1 MLNLIEPF
9 DLAFLSSL
17 STGRRMIFRFPFSIR
32 EKLFSPSREDFIF
45 FSSFTS
51 NRARVSS
58 FNLKTKG
65 RKDSLLGK
73 LVVEIVGP
81 RSLGHKLVPGGE
93 ISGETTK
100 DSHSAARRIVN
111 FFCRCKFLFTPFS
124 CLSLLLLIKLSYHV
138 RSFHD
143 LTTSLFF

>member
-1 MLNLIEPF
+1 MNNSHARINYSLTNSKIEIVKRGAEEEGAMLNLIEPF

-65 RKDSLLGK
+65 RKEGFPLGK
-73 LVVEIVGP
+73 IGRGDCWATIVGP
-81 RSLGHKLVPGGE
+81 Q
-93 ISGETTK
+93 ISPW
-100 DSHSAARRIVN
+100 RRN
-111 FFCRCKFLFTPFS
+111 
-124 CLSLLLLIKLSYHV
+124 
-138 RSFHD
+138 
-143 LTTSLFF
+143 